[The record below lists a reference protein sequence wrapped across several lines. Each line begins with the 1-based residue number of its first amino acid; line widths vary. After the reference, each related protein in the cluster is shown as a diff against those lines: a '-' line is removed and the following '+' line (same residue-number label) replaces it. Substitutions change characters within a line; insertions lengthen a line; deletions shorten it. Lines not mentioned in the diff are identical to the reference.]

1 MTEYKCKVYLIE
13 PQIGWHG
20 FSLVAAIDANY
31 ANDIIRKAA
40 GERVDI
46 IGVIRMCESM
56 MLLIMFILILLDLCM
71 KEFLKMMNIAE
82 LIKLVEKTDWNKY
95 HKEDILDLVKEHPE
109 LLDMTPVQLR
119 TRARDLDWD
128 ADGYMN
134 KVNSLENEASLTRD
148 LIKIIYGE

>member
-1 MTEYKCKVYLIE
+1 
-13 PQIGWHG
+13 
-20 FSLVAAIDANY
+20 
-31 ANDIIRKAA
+31 
-40 GERVDI
+40 
-46 IGVIRMCESM
+46 
-56 MLLIMFILILLDLCM
+56 M
-71 KEFLKMMNIAE
+71 KGFLKTMNIVE

-95 HKEDILDLVKEHPE
+95 QKEDILDLVKEHPE

-148 LIKIIYGE
+148 LIEIMYGE

>member
-20 FSLVAAIDANY
+20 FSLVAALDADY
-31 ANDIIRKAA
+31 ANQIIRKAA
-40 GERVDI
+40 ERVNI
-46 IGVIRMCESM
+46 IGVIRMYESM
-56 MLLIMFILILLDLCM
+56 MLLIMFILTLLDLYM
-71 KEFLKMMNIAE
+71 KGFLKTMNIAE

-95 HKEDILDLVKEHPE
+95 QKEDILDLVKEHPE

-148 LIKIIYGE
+148 LIEIMYGE

>member
-1 MTEYKCKVYLIE
+1 MR
-13 PQIGWHG
+13 G
-20 FSLVAAIDANY
+20 
-31 ANDIIRKAA
+31 
-40 GERVDI
+40 
-46 IGVIRMCESM
+46 
-56 MLLIMFILILLDLCM
+56 
-71 KEFLKMMNIAE
+71 FLKTMNIAE

-109 LLDMTPVQLR
+109 LLDMTSVQLC

-148 LIKIIYGE
+148 LIEIIYGE